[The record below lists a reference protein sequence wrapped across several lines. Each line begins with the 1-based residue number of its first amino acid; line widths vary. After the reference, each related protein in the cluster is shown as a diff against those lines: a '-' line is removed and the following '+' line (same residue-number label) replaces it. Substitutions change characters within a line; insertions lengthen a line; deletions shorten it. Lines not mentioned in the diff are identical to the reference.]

1 MGRRKY
7 SRKHATIN
15 EDTFKRLDRTYR
27 ANEGGDLL
35 VRAFN
40 TLNADDRA
48 LMLAYMSC
56 GNNIRALARSFG
68 VTRQTLGD
76 KIWRIQVVVKERYEK
91 YAKATEI

>member
-1 MGRRKY
+1 MGRRKH
-7 SRKHATIN
+7 STKHATIN
-15 EDTFKRLDRTYR
+15 EETFKQLDRTYR

-91 YAKATEI
+91 MVKATEI